1 MARKPAAVLWRREFV
16 LWIIGP
22 ALYKRG
28 ATGLPAAA
36 AHNRR
41 QHPITRSE
49 EMDISGKVFIVTG
62 GASGLGEG
70 TARMLAA
77 AGGKVVV
84 ADMQADKGEQ
94 VAREIGG
101 AFVKCDVSQEADGQA
116 AVAKAVG
123 LGKLTGLVNCA
134 GIAPA
139 EKTVGKS
146 GAHNL
151 GVFTKTIMV
160 NLVGTFNMIRLAAD
174 AMAKNEPEPTGERG
188 CIISTASVAA
198 YDGQIGQAAYSASK
212 GGVVGMTLPIARDL
226 ARSGIRNMTI
236 APGIFG
242 TPMLFGMPKEV
253 QDALAASVPFPSRLG
268 TPDDYAKLAKHIFEN
283 DMLNGEVIRL
293 DGAIRMAP
301 K

>member
-1 MARKPAAVLWRREFV
+1 MQIQDR
-16 LWIIGP
+16 
-22 ALYKRG
+22 
-28 ATGLPAAA
+28 
-36 AHNRR
+36 
-41 QHPITRSE
+41 
-49 EMDISGKVFIVTG
+49 VFIVTG

-77 AGGKVVV
+77 NGGKVVI
-84 ADMQADKGEQ
+84 ADMNAERGEV

-101 AFVKCDVSQEADGQA
+101 VYLRCDVSSEADGQA
-116 AVAKAVG
+116 VVEKATS
-123 LGKLTGLVNCA
+123 LGKLVGLVNCA

-139 EKTVGKS
+139 EKTVGKN
-146 GAHNL
+146 GPHNL
-151 GVFTKTIMV
+151 ATYTKTIMV
-160 NLVGTFNMIRLAAD
+160 NLVGTFNMIRLASD
-174 AMAKNEPEPTGERG
+174 AMSQNEPETTGERG
-188 CIISTASVAA
+188 VLISTASVAA

-242 TPMLFGMPKEV
+242 TPMLFTMPQEV

-268 TPDDYAKLAKHIFEN
+268 KPEDYAKLVKSILEN

>member
-1 MARKPAAVLWRREFV
+1 
-16 LWIIGP
+16 
-22 ALYKRG
+22 
-28 ATGLPAAA
+28 
-36 AHNRR
+36 
-41 QHPITRSE
+41 
-49 EMDISGKVFIVTG
+49 MDIAGKVFIVTG

-77 AGGKVVV
+77 HGGKVVV
-84 ADMQADKGEQ
+84 ADLQAERGQ
-94 VAREIGG
+94 AVAAEIGG
-101 AFVKCDVSQEADGQA
+101 VFLRCDVSSEDDGKA
-116 AVAKAVG
+116 AVAAAVG
-123 LGKLTGLVNCA
+123 LGKLMGLVNCA

-139 EKTVGKS
+139 VKTVGKD
-146 GAHNL
+146 GAHPL
-151 GVFTKTIMV
+151 AVFAKTITV
-160 NLVGTFNMIRLAAD
+160 NLIGSFNMIRLAAE
-174 AMAKNEPEPTGERG
+174 AMARNAPEPTGERG
-188 CIISTASVAA
+188 VLISTASVAA

-268 TPDDYAKLAKHIFEN
+268 TPEDYAKLVRHIVEN
-283 DMLNGEVIRL
+283 DMLNGETIRL
-293 DGAIRMAP
+293 DGAIRLAP

>member
-1 MARKPAAVLWRREFV
+1 MQIQDR
-16 LWIIGP
+16 
-22 ALYKRG
+22 
-28 ATGLPAAA
+28 
-36 AHNRR
+36 
-41 QHPITRSE
+41 
-49 EMDISGKVFIVTG
+49 VFIVTG

-77 AGGKVVV
+77 HGGKIVI
-84 ADMQADKGEQ
+84 ADMNADRGEL
-94 VAREIGG
+94 VAREIDG
-101 AFVKCDVSQEADGQA
+101 VYMRCDVSSEADGQA
-116 AVAKAVG
+116 VVDKATS
-123 LGKLTGLVNCA
+123 LGKLSGLVNCA

-139 EKTVGKS
+139 EKTVGKN
-146 GAHNL
+146 GPHNL
-151 GVFTKTIMV
+151 AIYTKTIMV

-174 AMAKNEPEPTGERG
+174 AMSQNEPESTGERG
-188 CIISTASVAA
+188 VLISTASVAA
-198 YDGQIGQAAYSASK
+198 YDGQMGQAAYSASK

-226 ARSGIRNMTI
+226 ARNGIRNMTI

-242 TPMLFGMPKEV
+242 TPMLFTMPQEV

-268 TPDDYAKLAKHIFEN
+268 KPEDYAKLVKHILEN